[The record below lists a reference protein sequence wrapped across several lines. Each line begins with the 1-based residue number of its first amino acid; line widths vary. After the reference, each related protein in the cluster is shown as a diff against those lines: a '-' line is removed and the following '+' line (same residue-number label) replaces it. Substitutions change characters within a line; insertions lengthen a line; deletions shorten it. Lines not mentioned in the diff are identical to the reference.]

1 MKLKN
6 FGGMCAALLVMTAC
20 TQEKFDYQS
29 PNLSPAELTEGKAYT
44 VTVNTETNLVTLTS
58 LLGDEYLTS
67 WVTPQGM
74 AKGTTYSFSLPFS
87 GTYEITFGVDTRG
100 GLVYADPYSFNL
112 PNNNFSLLSDEIWTN
127 LAGGVD
133 ENGNGSPK
141 TWVPVNANYG
151 IGRCSSPL
159 MYLSPD
165 DIMNDGSN
173 QTDLKIGSDNWTP
186 NWDPGFQS
194 WLIPAD
200 DPYLGSEM
208 TLYLDAQKGSVAEIK
223 RVSAE
228 GTQDYTTTFNLNISD
243 PQRPLLSFNSGEML
257 HAAWGDGVCSNYS
270 TDLKILECTPYLLQ
284 IATMRTN
291 SEGPWWLVWNFIAKE
306 VKDDPSILPSE
317 GPELVEVAS
326 PRLPEYED
334 LATTL
339 FTIEGDATY
348 YASETT
354 LVMNDELPYDVMY
367 WNGANGGSWD
377 WINGY
382 GSSWEPAY
390 PAYDEFSLVLSRKN
404 DGTYSAALESA
415 EGSQTSGFTIG
426 ENTLTFAES
435 MHFITAGN
443 QVIEGKEFT
452 VLVCSPAD
460 EQVVLGIPDGTD
472 TNGKINRYLCV
483 NLNIKPIGGAPEG
496 PTTFAFNNDNI
507 GVYPNSDRDGQI
519 EAQLYHPWGGV
530 TDFFADNSKVKF
542 KKDQTLSITFTISGV
557 DWKDGATPH
566 AYVGCNEFG
575 TSWDAADRFQQSY
588 AVPVN
593 INGETT
599 ISIVNGT
606 GSTFSFEGRDCIAI
620 IIETTPEMINGP
632 YNEEGSLDTD
642 KIDLKVIQVAVQ

>member
-1 MKLKN
+1 
-6 FGGMCAALLVMTAC
+6 MCAALLVLTAC
-20 TQEKFDYQS
+20 TQEKFDYQA
-29 PNLSPAELTEGKAYT
+29 PNFTPAELTEGKAYT

-58 LLGDEYLTS
+58 LLGDSYITS

-74 AKGTTYSFSLPFS
+74 AKGTSYSFSLPFS

-100 GLVYADPYSFNL
+100 GLVYADPYTFSL

-194 WLIPAD
+194 WLIDSD
-200 DPYLGSEM
+200 DPYLDSEM
-208 TLYLDAQKGSVAEIK
+208 TLYLDSQKGSVAEIK
-223 RVSAE
+223 KVSTD
-228 GTQDYTTTFNLNISD
+228 GTQEYTTTFNLNISD

-317 GPELVEVAS
+317 GPELVDVAS
-326 PRLPEYED
+326 PQLPVYND

-354 LVMNDELPYDVMY
+354 LIMNDEIPYDVMY
-367 WNGANGGSWD
+367 WNGANGGSWE

-390 PAYDEFSLVLSRKN
+390 PAADEFALVLSRKN
-404 DGTYSAALESA
+404 DGTYSASLESA
-415 EGSQTSGFTIG
+415 EGSQTSLFTIG
-426 ENTLTFAES
+426 ENTITFEEK
-435 MHFITAGN
+435 MLFLTAGDR
-443 QVIEGKEFT
+443 VIEGKEFT
-452 VLVCSPAD
+452 VLKCSPAD

-472 TNGKINRYLCV
+472 NNGKVNRYLCV
-483 NLNIKPIGGAPEG
+483 NLNIKPIGGGQEG
-496 PTTFAFNNDNI
+496 PKEIAGNNDNL
-507 GVYPNSDRDGQI
+507 GVYI
-519 EAQLYHPWGGV
+519 EASDHLRLELYNPWGSNNWFNDLSKMKLKKGETATINFKV
-530 TDFFADNSKVKF
+530 NGITWKEGAQPRVLFANNIDALGFEWPSKGAGF
-542 KKDQTLSITFTISGV
+542 DQPHTILNTSTG
-557 DWKDGATPH
+557 
-566 AYVGCNEFG
+566 EG
-575 TSWDAADRFQQSY
+575 TVSLTNTTDAA
-588 AVPVN
+588 V
-593 INGETT
+593 T
-599 ISIVNGT
+599 
-606 GSTFSFEGRDCIAI
+606 FEGSSCVTICIEIADLVESPSPLFDESGNLDPSVTGEI
-620 IIETTPEMINGP
+620 I
-632 YNEEGSLDTD
+632 SLT
-642 KIDLKVIQVAVQ
+642 IQ